1 MSQQGFRNS
10 LIDELLD
17 AFANGQG
24 IRLGEKVGHEF
35 IMVGHHLRRK
45 RNNTRSVADPI
56 IILLWLKILFT
67 IFCVTP
73 TSSSTALIGFWL
85 LAKPMKSHG
94 TVRPCSGHKRIH
106 VRGRVGNKHEH
117 RHSGFQS
124 YLYAHT
130 DQRRRS
136 CQISTTRLP
145 VRLGATYLVQQLVK
159 AVLSVGAGLSEV
171 DFSGFER

>member
-10 LIDELLD
+10 LINELLD